1 MTRNKTLYE
10 TSKFYFDKKI
20 SVHISLE
27 SNTWLNGTIAEVK
40 EDRLFLIDEKFG
52 LMIVLFDR
60 IKDDGIEPRE
70 EKK

>member
-70 EKK
+70 EKR

>member
-10 TSKFYFDKKI
+10 TAKFYKDKNI

-27 SNTWLNGTIAEVK
+27 SNTWLNGVIVEVK
-40 EDRLFLIDEKFG
+40 EDRII
-52 LMIVLFDR
+52 LMEERFNEMIILFDR

-70 EKK
+70 EKR

>member
-52 LMIVLFDR
+52 IMIVLFDR

-70 EKK
+70 EKR

>member
-1 MTRNKTLYE
+1 MTRNKILYE

-27 SNTWLNGTIAEVK
+27 SETWLNGIIINVK
-40 EDRLFLIDEKFG
+40 EDRLFLMDEKFG
-52 LMIVLFDR
+52 EMIVLFDR

-70 EKK
+70 AKR

>member
-27 SNTWLNGTIAEVK
+27 SETWLNGIIINVK
-40 EDRLFLIDEKFG
+40 EDRLFLMDEKFG
-52 LMIVLFDR
+52 EMIVLFDR

-70 EKK
+70 AKR

>member
-70 EKK
+70 DKR